1 MPEYLLKIRRYDPTS
16 GQAAHWDEHAVELA
30 GSNSVLD
37 AILKVRDEVDGS
49 VGIRCSCQQAICGSC
64 GVRMNG
70 KPGLA
75 CNTHLDE
82 AAARGHG
89 AGWNA
94 PTGGEPQVI
103 EVEPMGNM
111 PVIKDLIVDMDAV
124 HWKKIQ
130 RVTPYL
136 INQEP
141 IPEREYIVPHENM
154 VDVTQTM
161 ACIQCGACVSDCLS
175 MEIDPGFIGPAA
187 LSKAYRFVGDPRDA
201 DHYERLKDLSEDEH
215 GLYDCTHCFNCID
228 ACPKGVDPMSQI
240 MRLRRKAGT
249 DEEIT
254 DRNNGSRHEEAFS
267 TLVRDY
273 GLLNEA
279 ELLPRS
285 WGGNSW
291 FGKFH
296 PAAAGVLV
304 KSLPAIIPAALRGK
318 VSPKIAL
325 FGHKL
330 APDDMTAIKKI
341 FAKVEGREQRIE
353 LNLYVSGDDTD
364 DDPPAAEPGVS
375 ATSGIGDAT
384 TQPGASG
391 GSSDGVPADKSP
403 TFPGPGEGTE
413 SASSESE
420 SA

>member
-1 MPEYLLKIRRYDPTS
+1 M
-16 GQAAHWDEHAVELA
+16 
-30 GSNSVLD
+30 LD

-82 AAARGHG
+82 AAARG
-89 AGWNA
+89 ARRRL
-94 PTGGEPQVI
+94 EPADRRRAAVI

-111 PVIKDLIVDMDAV
+111 PVIRDLIVDMDAV

-136 INQEP
+136 INQQP

-201 DHYERLKDLSEDEH
+201 DHYERLKDLAEDEH

-228 ACPKGVDPMSQI
+228 ACPKGVAPMSQI
-240 MRLRRKAGT
+240 MRLRRKAGS
-249 DEEIT
+249 DEEIN
-254 DRNNGSRHEEAFS
+254 DRNNGNRHEEAFS

-296 PAAAGVLV
+296 PAAGRVLL

-318 VSPKIAL
+318 VSPKIAM

-330 APDDMTAIKKI
+330 APDDMQAVKKI
-341 FAKVEGREQRIE
+341 FAKVEGRDQRIE

-364 DDPPAAEPGVS
+364 DDPPPSEPGVS
-375 ATSGIGDAT
+375 STSGTGDAAT
-384 TQPGASG
+384 PRRRRWLLDGA
-391 GSSDGVPADKSP
+391 PADKSP